1 MIFLVRLLLS
11 PAEAEAAINELGN
24 ASLPR
29 ALRKAAE
36 GVLAA
41 WGRSL
46 AIFAKK
52 GVVTYAYR
60 LFGRIY
66 AVGATETVVTERAAT
81 AREKERCN

>member
-11 PAEAEAAINELGN
+11 PTEAETAIAELGS
-24 ASLPR
+24 APLPR

-41 WGRSL
+41 WRRQPL
-46 AIFAKK
+46 AGYAKK
-52 GVVTYAYR
+52 GVATYAYR

-66 AVGATETVVTERAAT
+66 AVSATETNRAARQLT
-81 AREKERCN
+81 ARETEL